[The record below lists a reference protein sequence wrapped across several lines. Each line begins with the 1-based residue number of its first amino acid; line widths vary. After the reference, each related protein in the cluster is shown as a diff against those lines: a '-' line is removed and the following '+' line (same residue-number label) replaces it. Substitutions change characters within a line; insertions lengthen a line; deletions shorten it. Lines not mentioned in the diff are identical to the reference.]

1 MKKIFICVFCTI
13 LICMSCTTLTDGSN
27 EPKADLIIENI
38 EFLKTDYDSLD
49 ASWLYTFNICVKN
62 IGDKSINN
70 ALFILNTRN
79 EEDYNLGRFTHGE
92 RINYDSLYIYSDSTL
107 IDETTDRI
115 AVNTEFILF
124 KIAAKGDTTNHG
136 LEFSYAIESDYE
148 NNFFI
153 LDTGE

>member
-1 MKKIFICVFCTI
+1 MNKYFICMFCTI
-13 LICMSCTTLTDGSN
+13 LVCMSCTTLTDGSN
-27 EPKADLIIENI
+27 EPMADLIIENI
-38 EFLKTDYDSLD
+38 EFLKSDYDSLD

-62 IGDKSINN
+62 IGDKPVND

-79 EEDYNLGRFTHGE
+79 AEDYSLGRFTHGE
-92 RINYDSLYIYSDSTL
+92 IINYDSLYIYPDSTL
-107 IDETTDRI
+107 FDATTDRI

-124 KIAAKGDTTNHG
+124 KIAAKGDTTKHG
-136 LEFSYAIESDYE
+136 IELSYAIESEYG